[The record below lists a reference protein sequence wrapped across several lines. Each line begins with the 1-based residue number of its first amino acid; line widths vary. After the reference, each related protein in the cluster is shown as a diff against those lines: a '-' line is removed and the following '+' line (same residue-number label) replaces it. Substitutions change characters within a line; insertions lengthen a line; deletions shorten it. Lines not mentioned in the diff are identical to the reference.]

1 VPFAAFNV
9 ARVPLAA
16 VDPAVDAAVD
26 AAVDVARVPL
36 AAAVAGAVF
45 MT

>member
-1 VPFAAFNV
+1 VPFAAFDV

-16 VDPAVDAAVD
+16 VDPAVD